1 MRATL
6 FKHCKCC
13 VAQTIVVVPIV
24 PCINITLKPI
34 ALIYVSRSC
43 RCRHFSIKGKMSP
56 HNTTYSE
63 MSLGLNKWFTLNY
76 CKLCYCFFLWFIFQ
90 IGCLVSSLLMLIFR
104 ASESALWMGTSTFG
118 LFMSNVF
125 PTSVALAEQYFN
137 VTGTLCF
144 SNSGCCISP
153 DSFRTGTLTHF
164 GVNAVKTV
172 ED

>member
-1 MRATL
+1 
-6 FKHCKCC
+6 
-13 VAQTIVVVPIV
+13 
-24 PCINITLKPI
+24 
-34 ALIYVSRSC
+34 
-43 RCRHFSIKGKMSP
+43 MS
-56 HNTTYSE
+56 
-63 MSLGLNKWFTLNY
+63 NY
-76 CKLCYCFFLWFIFQ
+76 CKLFDYLLLWFIFQ

-144 SNSGCCISP
+144 SNSGCCIFP
-153 DSFRTGTLTHF
+153 DSFRSGTLTHF

-172 ED
+172 EVWQHCTTVPRVG

>member
-1 MRATL
+1 
-6 FKHCKCC
+6 
-13 VAQTIVVVPIV
+13 
-24 PCINITLKPI
+24 
-34 ALIYVSRSC
+34 
-43 RCRHFSIKGKMSP
+43 MSP

-63 MSLGLNKWFTLNY
+63 NVIRIKQIIYVDLLQTFDCL
-76 CKLCYCFFLWFIFQ
+76 FLWFIFQ

-144 SNSGCCISP
+144 SIVMM
-153 DSFRTGTLTHF
+153 
-164 GVNAVKTV
+164 GVAFPQTV
-172 ED
+172 SVLER

>member
-1 MRATL
+1 
-6 FKHCKCC
+6 
-13 VAQTIVVVPIV
+13 
-24 PCINITLKPI
+24 
-34 ALIYVSRSC
+34 
-43 RCRHFSIKGKMSP
+43 
-56 HNTTYSE
+56 
-63 MSLGLNKWFTLNY
+63 MSLGLNKRFISNY
-76 CKLCYCFFLWFIFQ
+76 CKLFDYLFLWFIFQ

-137 VTGTLCF
+137 VTGTLYS

-164 GVNAVKTV
+164 AVNAVTTV
-172 ED
+172 EDWQHCTTLLRVGQPPETQKHSVSLSL